1 MTRPINRMRAV
12 HPGEILRED
21 YLTPLNLSVNALA
34 LALGVPATRIHEII
48 KERRGVSADTATRL
62 ARHFGGDAASWL
74 ALQATFDLK
83 VLPNLKAI
91 ERAVQVRARIAA

>member
-1 MTRPINRMRAV
+1 MTRPNNRMRAV

-74 ALQATFDLK
+74 ALQASFDLK

-91 ERAVQVRARIAA
+91 ESAVQVRARIAA